1 MIDPGFWKD
10 RRVLL
15 TGHTGFK
22 GAWMALLLEQMGA
35 RVSGFALA
43 PEGEPNLFTL
53 MSPWPALQS
62 TLADIADPAA
72 IGRAMAEA
80 DPEIVIHM
88 AAQALVRRSYREPAA
103 TVATNVMGTVNL
115 LEALRAAKSLRVAL
129 VVTSDKVYR
138 NTDDGIAF
146 GEGDALGGDD
156 PYSASKAAQEI
167 VTAAWARSFFAEGPV
182 VATARAG
189 NVVGGGD
196 FSEDRLI
203 PDLYRAITRRTGL
216 ELRNPDAT
224 RPWQHVLDLADGY
237 LTYVQ
242 QLATRPDAVP
252 RCLNFGPD
260 PGPAWTV
267 RAIADAMMAAMGID
281 VPVAIRPSPM
291 KEKALLAVNASAARK
306 VLDWRPRLDTDA
318 TVKLTAAWYGGLIK
332 GGDPRVLSS
341 DQIAEYREL
350 P

>member
-53 MSPWPALQS
+53 MSPWPDLQS

-72 IGRAMAEA
+72 IGRAVAEA

-115 LEALRAAKSLRVAL
+115 LEALRAAKSLRVGL

-146 GEGDALGGDD
+146 GEQDALGGDD

-167 VTAAWARSFFAEGPV
+167 VASAWANSFFAEGPV

-242 QLATRPDAVP
+242 QLSTRPEAVP

-332 GGDPRVLSS
+332 GGDPRVLSC